1 MYILQCI
8 LLLIATMFTTKKHDG
23 PPTPKSAGPVA
34 ARALVEEHRN
44 VARSVGKRPAVA
56 AQDVKS
62 AGFLKLEFISKVIQY
77 AKAGVR
83 DDLFIVGLWRVWF
96 WSLLF
101 SLCDILWYTSLLKN
115 CWLSEGGYANF
126 CKWCQIMCFE
136 GDGDTNAAGI
146 LEFVTRLTRY
156 GWCLTQDRGS

>member
-1 MYILQCI
+1 MYQCI
-8 LLLIATMFTTKKHDG
+8 LLIIATMFTTKKNDG

-62 AGFLKLEFISKVIQY
+62 AGFLKLKFISKVIQY

-83 DDLFIVGLWRVWF
+83 DDLFIVGLWV
-96 WSLLF
+96 
-101 SLCDILWYTSLLKN
+101 
-115 CWLSEGGYANF
+115 
-126 CKWCQIMCFE
+126 
-136 GDGDTNAAGI
+136 
-146 LEFVTRLTRY
+146 
-156 GWCLTQDRGS
+156 